1 MKLIQSIYAI
11 DFDLVAE
18 KLTDVSI
25 FANYFYGFLRF
36 SIYSENLDVA
46 QITEFEYFLTTLDV
60 YQLFF
65 KVSGVIQFYGD
76 ANWAEISAIFTNGVE
91 LTAESWA
98 EVTTAL
104 NRVDL
109 VIDFNQLKIDV
120 DQNFELNSAQ
130 VQIQKFFSINFA
142 AENSVEFTAV
152 FQKFVLSLVRFDS
165 ASGSVQ
171 SQLRS
176 FFLQFEEKYVTNAV
190 SEESRNIAI
199 SVLSQITDLSYS
211 EEFSSLLFLLEVNL
225 IFENAFTL
233 DFGYIQYN
241 AISFDQIT
249 ENFDL
254 KFANFDFAF
263 FTTIMESLSL
273 SGKVKIKIQ
282 FLGCVT
288 KFRP

>member
-1 MKLIQSIYAI
+1 M
-11 DFDLVAE
+11 
-18 KLTDVSI
+18 
-25 FANYFYGFLRF
+25 
-36 SIYSENLDVA
+36 
-46 QITEFEYFLTTLDV
+46 
-60 YQLFF
+60 
-65 KVSGVIQFYGD
+65 
-76 ANWAEISAIFTNGVE
+76 
-91 LTAESWA
+91 
-98 EVTTAL
+98 
-104 NRVDL
+104 
-109 VIDFNQLKIDV
+109 
-120 DQNFELNSAQ
+120 
-130 VQIQKFFSINFA
+130 
-142 AENSVEFTAV
+142 
-152 FQKFVLSLVRFDS
+152 VRFDS

-241 AISFDQIT
+241 AILFDQIT

-254 KFANFDFAF
+254 KFADFDFAF

-273 SGKVKIKIQ
+273 SGTVKIKKKKTISRLLYKISTLTWGPQ
-282 FLGCVT
+282 AASIWMQISTFDYKSVFFEALERSH
-288 KFRP
+288 FNLQ